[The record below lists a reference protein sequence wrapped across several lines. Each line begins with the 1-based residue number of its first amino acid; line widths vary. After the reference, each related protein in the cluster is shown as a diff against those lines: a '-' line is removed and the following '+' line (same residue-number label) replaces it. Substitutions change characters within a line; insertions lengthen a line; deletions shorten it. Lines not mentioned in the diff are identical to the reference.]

1 MHYRDTNILDR
12 IRARLGKKPFET
24 IATYKGG
31 ELVFQKEDIDPTII
45 SLNKTQKQ
53 VDENDIAEAIQTISI
68 GTGIP
73 VGEIVL
79 SLKRLQRQVEH
90 LKQFS
95 KVVNGGVSIVN
106 EFSESINKAIS
117 SINEFS
123 ETLTKE
129 INSLDKT
136 RTSSDTDHTSIDLED
151 SFAGSVHVLRNNLP
165 LQDVFKEY
173 FEMVGQTRH
182 TSRHI
187 PFYFPVFDHSRF
199 VPKKSGGKPH
209 TKFNR
214 NVRPKGTHSHFRF
227 YR

>member
-1 MHYRDTNILDR
+1 MGTRKKMNMHYRDELIVDR
-12 IRARLGKKPFET
+12 IRARLGKKPLET
-24 IATYKGG
+24 IATYKKG

-45 SLNKTQKQ
+45 SLNKAQKQ

-68 GTGIP
+68 GMGIP

-79 SLKRLQRQVEH
+79 SLKCLQRQVEN
-90 LKQFS
+90 LKDFS
-95 KVVNGGVSIVN
+95 KAVNGGVSIV
-106 EFSESINKAIS
+106 
-117 SINEFS
+117 NEFS

-129 INSLDKT
+129 INSLDNTK
-136 RTSSDTDHTSIDLED
+136 TSSDTDHTSIDLED
-151 SFAGSVHVLRNNLP
+151 SLAGSVHVFRKNLP

-182 TSRHI
+182 TSLHI
-187 PFYFPVFDHSRF
+187 PFYFLVFGHSRF

>member
-12 IRARLGKKPFET
+12 IRARLGKKPLET

-45 SLNKTQKQ
+45 SLNKVQKQ
-53 VDENDIAEAIQTISI
+53 VDENDIAEAIRTISI
-68 GTGIP
+68 GMGIP

-79 SLKRLQRQVEH
+79 SLKCLQRQVEN
-90 LKQFS
+90 LKDFS
-95 KVVNGGVSIVN
+95 KAVNGEVSVVNECG
-106 EFSESINKAIS
+106 
-117 SINEFS
+117 

-129 INSLDKT
+129 LNSLDKT